1 MKLIKMEK
9 EFIKESNAIE
19 GLYYPYRCYDNGEVN
34 IPEISNHREAFI
46 YMKNNCGK
54 NLTHKRILTMHG
66 ILMDGLLDD
75 KYTGKYRTCNVRI
88 GDSFGY
94 LPIQIRPAMDN
105 LIKMAKRVK
114 TEEEVWNVHNEFEV
128 IHPFAD
134 GNGRTGRLILNWLNL
149 KIGLPLEIVLSDNR
163 QEYYNKINSYRI
175 KKQIMEFQNRR

>member
-1 MKLIKMEK
+1 MKLTKMEI
-9 EFIKESNAIE
+9 EFIKESNTIE
-19 GLYYPYRCYDNGEVN
+19 GIYFSYSCYNRSKAI
-34 IPEISNHREAFI
+34 IPEISNHKEAFI

-66 ILMDGLLDD
+66 ILMEGLLDD

-105 LIKMAKRVK
+105 LIKMTKRVK
-114 TEEEVWNVHNEFEV
+114 TEEGVWDVHNEFEV

-134 GNGRTGRLILNWLNL
+134 GNGRMGRLILNWLNF
-149 KIGLPLEIVLSDNR
+149 KIGLPLEIIFSSNR